1 LINPYSPEAE
11 FPKFAGAGSGIVSG
25 SEAWKMVHSL
35 AAQYPF
41 TNGEGLVLYH
51 PSSMESFFPVAPG
64 IEVSI
69 EPCGSTPAKEGS
81 HDFSIYN
88 HRGKIIPVKEKGRF
102 VDSVL

>member
-1 LINPYSPEAE
+1 
-11 FPKFAGAGSGIVSG
+11 
-25 SEAWKMVHSL
+25 
-35 AAQYPF
+35 
-41 TNGEGLVLYH
+41 
-51 PSSMESFFPVAPG
+51 MESFFPVAPG